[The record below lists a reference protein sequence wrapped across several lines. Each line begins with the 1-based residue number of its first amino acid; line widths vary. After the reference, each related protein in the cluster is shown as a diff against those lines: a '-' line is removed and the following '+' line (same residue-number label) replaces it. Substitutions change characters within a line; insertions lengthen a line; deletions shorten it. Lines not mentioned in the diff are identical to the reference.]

1 MRLVAI
7 TSASKP
13 SIAINATQRAI
24 RARITPCMARP
35 PEPRRPPADEWFNSV
50 HLWRRNRDGNEDST
64 GRICDEARRI
74 AANIAK
80 PLEVVRQLR
89 TPSTV
94 FEPSATGATSGV
106 TGSDCRETV
115 ESGLVCF
122 RSSASANVRMS
133 SRHSRTSEVFA
144 VIVSPS
150 PKQLPQDFSCSI
162 ILPRLRRPAA
172 SRRPSP
178 SRKPT
183 PPERSDAVAQAFR
196 HFSMA
201 ARSWVP

>member
-74 AANIAK
+74 AAK
-80 PLEVVRQLR
+80 HRQ
-89 TPSTV
+89 
-94 FEPSATGATSGV
+94 A
-106 TGSDCRETV
+106 
-115 ESGLVCF
+115 SGLLPI
-122 RSSASANVRMS
+122 
-133 SRHSRTSEVFA
+133 TG
-144 VIVSPS
+144 
-150 PKQLPQDFSCSI
+150 KQ
-162 ILPRLRRPAA
+162 
-172 SRRPSP
+172 
-178 SRKPT
+178 T
-183 PPERSDAVAQAFR
+183 GVARALIGY
-196 HFSMA
+196 A
-201 ARSWVP
+201 